1 MRKPPADLNI
11 VRRFFDR
18 WEPFEDTRR
27 QISDDLKELFAEAK
41 AEGLNPKALRS
52 AFKEQY
58 RVENQTGDE
67 AEKRLADGAD
77 FDLYLS
83 ALARMRESDDD
94 FDPETG
100 EIIEQEL
107 PADIVSQENTVG
119 GPTAEGT
126 DLASSADTESL
137 TKATTG
143 NADNSTASAVT
154 SAEDRN
160 HPEHV
165 GTGEASRLSDGGGT
179 VASNSEP
186 GDGVPGA
193 NPSMA
198 SEPATGE
205 ASAPASPVVP
215 SAADNARKIRPF
227 CLHADDLTKCGGY
240 GRVHCR
246 PCLKAHADAEGMA
259 A

>member
-1 MRKPPADLNI
+1 L
-11 VRRFFDR
+11 
-18 WEPFEDTRR
+18 
-27 QISDDLKELFAEAK
+27 
-41 AEGLNPKALRS
+41 
-52 AFKEQY
+52 
-58 RVENQTGDE
+58 
-67 AEKRLADGAD
+67 
-77 FDLYLS
+77 
-83 ALARMRESDDD
+83 ALAATEEAVDAYTKAIETGLSSRVREGNPEH
-94 FDPETG
+94 DPETG

-126 DLASSADTESL
+126 DLASSADTESTAAGKDRHGL
-137 TKATTG
+137 NVSGSTPAGPDAPMQAGRAVATAEPTQG
-143 NADNSTASAVT
+143 PSGTRSGYRAPPVDTQPARKGGSPDSHVTEAADASA
-154 SAEDRN
+154 AA
-160 HPEHV
+160 PLP
-165 GTGEASRLSDGGGT
+165 GEAQHT
-179 VASNSEP
+179 EP
-186 GDGVPGA
+186 GDGVLGA

-240 GRVHCR
+240 GRVHCH
-246 PCLKAHADAEGMA
+246 PCLVAHADEVGEA